1 MNSHNIEQ
9 LYKAV
14 IMDHYKNPKNKGL
27 KQEIGYHPIHLNNP
41 SCGDDMNV
49 SIKIEDGIITD
60 ISHDGHGCSICCS
73 SASVMSETLKGLSVE
88 EADKLINGF
97 YEMIKGEEI
106 SEDIEEKLGEAIAYK
121 GVSQFPAR
129 IKCATLSW
137 KAIEKAINEVSD
149 ESGK

>member
-9 LYKAV
+9 LYKQV

-27 KQEIGYHPIHLNNP
+27 IKDNGYYPVHLNNP

-49 SIKIEDGIITD
+49 SIKIEGDTIIDVT
-60 ISHDGHGCSICCS
+60 HDGKGCSICCS
-73 SASVMSETLKGLSVE
+73 SASVMSETLKGKTIK
-88 EADKLINGF
+88 EASELIEGF
-97 YEMIKGEEI
+97 YTMIKGEEI
-106 SEDIEEKLGEAIAYK
+106 SEDIEENLGEAIAYT

-137 KAIEKAINEVSD
+137 KAIEKAIK
-149 ESGK
+149 ESNQ